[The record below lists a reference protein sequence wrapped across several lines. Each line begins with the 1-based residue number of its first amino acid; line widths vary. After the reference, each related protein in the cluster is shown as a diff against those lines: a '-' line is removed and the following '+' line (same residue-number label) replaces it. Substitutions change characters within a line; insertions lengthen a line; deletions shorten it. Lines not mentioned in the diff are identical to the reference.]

1 MKILI
6 VTFTGGVNPGTI
18 MQAIGVQTAFKQLY
32 PNAHIEFLD
41 FPDFKR
47 GKLSVRGKNDSLW
60 HTFLQKAFA
69 AFRLIKY
76 NKLRKTYFNY
86 SPRVDT
92 VSYTHLTL
100 PTNSLV

>member
-32 PNAHIEFLD
+32 SNARIEFLD

-47 GKLSVRGKNDSLW
+47 GKLSVREK
-60 HTFLQKAFA
+60 
-69 AFRLIKY
+69 
-76 NKLRKTYFNY
+76 
-86 SPRVDT
+86 
-92 VSYTHLTL
+92 
-100 PTNSLV
+100 

>member
-32 PNAHIEFLD
+32 SNARIEFLD

-47 GKLSVRGKNDSLW
+47 GKLSVRGKNDS
-60 HTFLQKAFA
+60 
-69 AFRLIKY
+69 
-76 NKLRKTYFNY
+76 
-86 SPRVDT
+86 
-92 VSYTHLTL
+92 
-100 PTNSLV
+100 

>member
-41 FPDFKR
+41 FRILKEVNYLLGGKMIHYGIHFYRKR
-47 GKLSVRGKNDSLW
+47 LLHFV
-60 HTFLQKAFA
+60 
-69 AFRLIKY
+69 
-76 NKLRKTYFNY
+76 
-86 SPRVDT
+86 
-92 VSYTHLTL
+92 
-100 PTNSLV
+100 